1 LGKILSVIPQDIEN
15 IIDEVG
21 RILMLE
27 YILQLLK
34 IRPPL
39 LVQGNDLSVNH
50 SLDLPLLQRIPDNV
64 ELLIKRKIIAAA
76 YFHLSPVQISNNPVA
91 IPFDLIDPVGTVK
104 GLIDKRSQHRL
115 DITGERH
122 PFCHIWALIGKFIPF
137 MDEFLGMFDRLPDFI
152 WDMLLAGVAIAIGLI
167 VKFLL
172 SLLIK
177 KKPSVSK
184 PHFSIGRSI
193 LVRLGKP
200 FSYLLPLLA
209 FNFLLPLMRIKAQLY
224 PALDKAVGICLTLAV
239 AYVLIGVVKI
249 FEDYAYHSFDIS
261 KADNLKE
268 RKIRTQLQFVRQ
280 LAIGLIIILAACIIL
295 LSFNNLRKLGASLLA
310 GVGVGGIIIG
320 FAAQKSLGNLLAGFQ
335 LAFTQPLRIDD
346 VLVVEGEWGRVEEIT
361 LTYVVLNIWDQRR
374 LILPIN
380 YFIEKPFQNWT
391 RNTADILGTVFL
403 YLDYTIPLDPLRKEF
418 QRLLESN
425 PLWDKRVNVMQVTN
439 ASERTIEVRALMSA
453 SSSGNAF
460 DLRCDIREGLIKFIQ
475 ENFPDS
481 LPHDRTIL
489 S

>member
-1 LGKILSVIPQDIEN
+1 
-15 IIDEVG
+15 
-21 RILMLE
+21 
-27 YILQLLK
+27 
-34 IRPPL
+34 
-39 LVQGNDLSVNH
+39 
-50 SLDLPLLQRIPDNV
+50 
-64 ELLIKRKIIAAA
+64 
-76 YFHLSPVQISNNPVA
+76 
-91 IPFDLIDPVGTVK
+91 
-104 GLIDKRSQHRL
+104 
-115 DITGERH
+115 
-122 PFCHIWALIGKFIPF
+122 

-224 PALDKAVGICLTLAV
+224 PALDKAVGIFLTLAV